1 MYTKIRCT
9 YRVCAQWTFLTVS
22 IETSFL
28 TLKILMYMF
37 DEIKMCTTVL
47 HDENILNSVE
57 LICFMPVLIWIVE
70 FVQ

>member
-1 MYTKIRCT
+1 
-9 YRVCAQWTFLTVS
+9 
-22 IETSFL
+22 
-28 TLKILMYMF
+28 MF